1 MVKPYTPPFTITP
14 AVLNRV
20 AEISELLGRWNASA
34 SNAAVPATAR
44 SEAAPSPRLRRE
56 QRIRSIQ
63 ASLAIENNSLSVEQV
78 TAVLDGKHVLAP
90 PREVLEVRN
99 AFAAYERLPE
109 WRPDSA
115 DDLLQA
121 HALLMTGLLDTPG
134 QWRSGGVG
142 IYRGERLV
150 HMAPPATRVAQ
161 GMTDLLGWLGRT
173 DTHPLVASCV
183 FHYEFE
189 FIHPFADGNGRMGRL
204 WQTLVLSR
212 WQPALAWLPVE
223 TVIRERQDEYY
234 AALAASDHASD
245 ATAFVEFML
254 GALATALQQAVDSE
268 SSVGSDTD
276 QVTDQV
282 SDQVDEAVARLLGVL
297 GAGEALKAAELMQ
310 RLGLRHRPTFRAHYL
325 SPALAAGWIEM
336 TDPQAPRSPMQKYR
350 RTQKRAAR

>member
-1 MVKPYTPPFTITP
+1 MGKPYEPPFTITP

-20 AEISELLGRWNASA
+20 AEISELLGRWNATA
-34 SNAAVPATAR
+34 SSGV
-44 SEAAPSPRLRRE
+44 APSPRLRRE

-90 PREVLEVRN
+90 PREVQEVRN
-99 AFAAYERLPE
+99 AFVAYERLPE
-109 WRPDSA
+109 WRADSA

-121 HALLMTGLLDTPG
+121 HALLMSGLLDTPG

-150 HMAPPATRVAQ
+150 HMAPPAARVAT
-161 GMTDLLGWLGRT
+161 GVSDLLAWLGRT

-204 WQTLVLSR
+204 WQTLVLSH
-212 WQPALAWLPVE
+212 WQSALAWLPVE

-234 AALAASDHASD
+234 AALAASDRASD

-254 GALATALQQAVDSE
+254 GALATALQQAVQRE
-268 SSVGSDTD
+268 ANTGRDTD
-276 QVTDQV
+276 QVSDQV
-282 SDQVDEAVARLLGVL
+282 SDQVDEAVARLLEVL
-297 GAGEALKAAELMQ
+297 GAGETLKAAELMQ

-325 SPALAAGWIEM
+325 NPALAAGWIEM
-336 TDPQAPRSPMQKYR
+336 TDPNAPRSPMQKYR
-350 RTQKRAAR
+350 RTQKRTPR